1 MAKVKALVSFA
12 GAVSMSANQVGEI
25 TDYAILSDLL
35 RAGYVE
41 ELESEKVEAPKA
53 DTAKK
58 RETKNESKRGYS

>member
-58 RETKNESKRGYS
+58 KGDKK